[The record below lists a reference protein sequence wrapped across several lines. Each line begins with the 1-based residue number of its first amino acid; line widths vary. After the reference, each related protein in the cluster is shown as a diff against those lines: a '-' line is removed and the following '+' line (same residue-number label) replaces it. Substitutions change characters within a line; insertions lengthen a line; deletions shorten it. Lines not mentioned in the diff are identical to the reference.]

1 MQLIR
6 SKILLSLT
14 LLAFSTLGWS
24 QTLWPADHI
33 REDLNAL
40 VQGMYT
46 YHPGLE
52 KYNPRFAVEAERIQ
66 ANMAG
71 ERTPLEFFRAVNQ
84 IIALGNEGHYAVG
97 NWGDTIH
104 SGIPGNTASYMPIS
118 VKIIEGRI
126 FVWIDL
132 SDAGEL
138 ERGEEILSIN
148 GQSTQRILEQLYRC
162 TPGDGNIQTYL
173 DRTLEGGFNWR
184 YHLNIEQSN
193 SYELSLRSPKSGSRV
208 VVLKALT
215 KEKQFENYYLRNKKS
230 TGEDPSVFEFDIDGD
245 VAQLKMRSFSRGR
258 MEAADLKAKK
268 YYKTVFKEIQE
279 KEVETLIIDLR
290 GNMGGKKEFA
300 SEMVPYILQNPTASD
315 LLFNSVSW
323 EGKTRK
329 HKVPKA
335 SKHSFKGNV
344 YVLINGHT
352 FSAGST
358 LARYLKEYSNAV
370 IIGEESGSRYEGYVA
385 GSKQYITLPH
395 SGLEIGIPRYLNE
408 YASSSK
414 QPTSN
419 QGVIPNYVV
428 YPQME
433 DYLDQRD
440 PVIELL
446 EGLLDEQNSQE
457 SQE

>member
-1 MQLIR
+1 MQQTRTKL
-6 SKILLSLT
+6 LLSLI
-14 LLAFSTLGWS
+14 LLAISTLSWS

-33 REDLNAL
+33 SEDLDAL
-40 VQGMYT
+40 IEGMYT

-52 KYNPRFAVEAERIQ
+52 KYNPRFSTEVERIQ
-66 ANMAG
+66 ATMTG
-71 ERTPLEFFRAVNQ
+71 ERTPLEFFSSVNQ

-97 NWGDTIH
+97 NWNDTIH
-104 SGIPGNTASYMPIS
+104 RGIPENTASYMPIA
-118 VKIIEGRI
+118 VKIIEGRL
-126 FVWIDL
+126 FVWVDL
-132 SDAGEL
+132 STAGEL

-148 GQSTQRILEQLYRC
+148 GQAVQRILEQLYLC
-162 TPGDGNIQTYL
+162 TPGDGNIQSYL

-184 YHLNIEQSN
+184 YHLNVEQPD
-193 SYELSLRSPKSGSRV
+193 SYELSLRSPKGGSRV
-208 VVLKALT
+208 VVLEALT
-215 KEKQFENYYLRNKKS
+215 NEKQIENYYSRNKKS
-230 TGEDPSVFEFDIDGD
+230 TEADPPVFEFDIDGE
-245 VAQLKMRSFSRGR
+245 VAQLKMRSFSKGR
-258 MEAADLKAKK
+258 MESADLKAKK
-268 YYKTVFKEIQE
+268 YFKNLFRELQE
-279 KEVETLIIDLR
+279 KGVETLIVDLR

-300 SEMVPYILQNPTASD
+300 SEMVPYIIQKPVSSD
-315 LLFNSVSW
+315 LLCNSLSW

-335 SKHSFKGNV
+335 SKLGFKGRV
-344 YVLINGHT
+344 YVLINGRT

-395 SGLEIGIPRYLNE
+395 SKLEIGIPRYLNE
-408 YASSSK
+408 YAPSSM
-414 QPTSN
+414 QPTTN

-433 DYLDQRD
+433 DYLVKRD

-457 SQE
+457 